1 VRRGRWL
8 PPVLLGF
15 EAFDGLAEYAIE
27 GRGVLHH
34 EEMADAGHQ
43 HDLHAVALE

>member
-1 VRRGRWL
+1 M
-8 PPVLLGF
+8 LLGF
-15 EAFDGLAEYAIE
+15 EAFDDLAECAIE
-27 GRGVLHH
+27 RRWVLHH